1 MKLEMVPIGMLFRI
15 YLVGNVKKKMKLI
28 RKLYGY
34 NDRSFYGK
42 YTYKRKGILSSIA
55 YIKTKKSTVIIKR
68 EDSKLLK
75 NFLTKNNIKFSEH
88 LIFLH
93 ENEAKKLGIF
103 YPHKWQ
109 YLIEDLKGS
118 PNLLV
123 TVDF

>member
-1 MKLEMVPIGMLFRI
+1 MKLEMVPVGMLFRVH
-15 YLVGNVKKKMKLI
+15 LVGNAKKKMRLI

-34 NDRSFYGK
+34 NDRSNFGK
-42 YTYKRKGILSSIA
+42 YLYKRKGILSSIA
-55 YIKTKKSTVIIKR
+55 YIKAKKSTVIIKR
-68 EDSKLLK
+68 EDSKILK
-75 NFLTKNNIKFSEH
+75 GFLTKNKIKFSEH

-118 PNLLV
+118 PDLLV